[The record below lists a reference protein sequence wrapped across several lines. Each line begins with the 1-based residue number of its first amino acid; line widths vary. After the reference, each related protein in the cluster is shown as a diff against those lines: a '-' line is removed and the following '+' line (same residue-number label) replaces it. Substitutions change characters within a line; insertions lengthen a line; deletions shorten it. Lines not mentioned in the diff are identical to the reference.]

1 MRAWIIYIY
10 IANNRIVKL
19 DGKGYCKAK
28 VKMGEVEMFF
38 CRYRPQKCELVSPAR
53 IKSIFM
59 IKFRVTHRIR
69 VIV

>member
-38 CRYRPQKCELVSPAR
+38 FVDIDPKNVNWFHLLE
-53 IKSIFM
+53 
-59 IKFRVTHRIR
+59 
-69 VIV
+69 